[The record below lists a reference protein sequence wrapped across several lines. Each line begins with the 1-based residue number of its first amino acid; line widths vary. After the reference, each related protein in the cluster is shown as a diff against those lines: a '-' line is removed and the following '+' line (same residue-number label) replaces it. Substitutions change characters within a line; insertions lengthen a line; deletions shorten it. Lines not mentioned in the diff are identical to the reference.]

1 MMLAQAEAP
10 VMSWITNKPQ
20 PHANGLRFL
29 AAAGSKALMP
39 KLIAWADPKGKF
51 PEPGAQPPMPSQ
63 WETAQSALRYLGWT
77 KDPRGWPIFEKQLNR
92 ISNKKYDVTMQGLMQ
107 GGLAIVG
114 MTIRAMGVGAA
125 DAYAQYGDP
134 KAYPIL
140 VKYIED
146 KENNEQARIE
156 ACFALSWVA
165 TDDEMK
171 DVVKKVHDFNKPDP
185 ASSLIRGCYLETLVH
200 RPVPDATA
208 GLIDLLSHDVDLE
221 VRHQAARA
229 IAFGGITGKMVPQ
242 IFDKLKDAELRTDAA
257 LALLIGADSD
267 TANRALAQYNDAPP
281 EAMEELKVTYNQT
294 FGYWSDKNYVDG
306 DVSRWVE
313 NALGVA
319 HIRVH
324 ESLQDWPKLIL
335 SRALQ
340 EIEFDNGP
348 HSITRVQFRYRLMQ
362 DAKASNDLKRQSA
375 IAILKFMKEKG
386 VLMALRNEPG
396 PTGDLAKQAFFE
408 VMNPKI
414 AAEHIPDAVK
424 ADNK

>member
-1 MMLAQAEAP
+1 M
-10 VMSWITNKPQ
+10 
-20 PHANGLRFL
+20 
-29 AAAGSKALMP
+29 
-39 KLIAWADPKGKF
+39 
-51 PEPGAQPPMPSQ
+51 
-63 WETAQSALRYLGWT
+63 
-77 KDPRGWPIFEKQLNR
+77 
-92 ISNKKYDVTMQGLMQ
+92 
-107 GGLAIVG
+107 
-114 MTIRAMGVGAA
+114 
-125 DAYAQYGDP
+125 
-134 KAYPIL
+134 
-140 VKYIED
+140 
-146 KENNEQARIE
+146 
-156 ACFALSWVA
+156 
-165 TDDEMK
+165 
-171 DVVKKVHDFNKPDP
+171 
-185 ASSLIRGCYLETLVH
+185 
-200 RPVPDATA
+200 PDATA

-319 HIRVH
+319 HVRVH
-324 ESLQDWPKLIL
+324 ESLQDWPKFIL

-362 DAKASNDLKRQSA
+362 DAKSTNDAEAPVGHRDPEVHEGEGRPHGPPERDRSDRRPREA
-375 IAILKFMKEKG
+375 G
-386 VLMALRNEPG
+386 VLRGDEPEDRG
-396 PTGDLAKQAFFE
+396 
-408 VMNPKI
+408 
-414 AAEHIPDAVK
+414 
-424 ADNK
+424 